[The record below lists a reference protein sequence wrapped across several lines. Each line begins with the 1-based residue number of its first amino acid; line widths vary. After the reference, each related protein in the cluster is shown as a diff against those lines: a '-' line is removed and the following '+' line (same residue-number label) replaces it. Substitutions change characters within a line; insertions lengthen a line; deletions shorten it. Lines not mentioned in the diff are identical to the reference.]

1 MSAAAPPVPSALGG
15 AWLVSA
21 RWDVAVFGGSAALAL
36 GLLAWGWSTSALPA
50 PLPVWT
56 WVATVVLVDVAHV
69 WATAYRVYLDPEERA
84 RRPGLYIGIPVAAYV
99 LGVLLYS
106 ASALWF
112 WRVLA
117 YVAVLH
123 FVRQQY
129 GWVAL
134 YRRKLGLTSRLDRAL
149 DDAMIYAAT
158 LYPLLHWHANLPREF
173 AWFVDGDFVPGLP
186 AWTAAALFPAFVALT
201 VAYAGRQIFLWAK
214 GRPVSAGKNL
224 VVATTWLTWYL
235 GIVVFDSDY
244 AFTVTNVLVHGI
256 PYLAFVWVYGRARF
270 AEGGTAVARVFTPGA
285 WPLYLLPLFLVALG
299 EEWLWDRFVW
309 HDHGGLFPGAA
320 LTPGAATLALL
331 VPLLALPQATHYA
344 LDAWVWRV
352 RPENP
357 DLGRYL
363 GFVPQAL
370 DSPPAQADARSSP
383 ARASSR
389 PTPRPAA

>member
-1 MSAAAPPVPSALGG
+1 M
-15 AWLVSA
+15 
-21 RWDVAVFGGSAALAL
+21 
-36 GLLAWGWSTSALPA
+36 
-50 PLPVWT
+50 
-56 WVATVVLVDVAHV
+56 LVDVAHV

-84 RRPGLYIGIPVAAYV
+84 RRPGLYIGIPTAAYV

-106 ASALWF
+106 ASASWF

-129 GWVAL
+129 GWIAL
-134 YRRKLGLTSRLDRAL
+134 YRRRLGISSRLDRFL
-149 DDAMIYAAT
+149 DDAIIYAST
-158 LYPLLHWHANLPREF
+158 LYPLLYWHANLPREF
-173 AWFVDGDFVPGLP
+173 AWFVDGDFIPGLP
-186 AWTAAALFPAFVALT
+186 SWVAPALLPVHAGLT
-201 VAYAGRQIFLWAK
+201 IAYAGRQLHLWAT

-270 AEGGTAVARVFTPGA
+270 AESNARVAPLFTRGA
-285 WPLYLLPLFLVALG
+285 WPLYLLPLFLVAFF
-299 EEWLWDRFVW
+299 EEWAWDRFVW
-309 HDHGGLFPGAA
+309 HDHGALFPGAA
-320 LTPGAATLALL
+320 LAPGAAALALL

-357 DLGRYL
+357 DLARYL
-363 GFVPQAL
+363 GFGAQAL
-370 DSPPAQADARSSP
+370 ASPPLQASDRSSA

-389 PTPRPAA
+389 TTPRPAA